1 MEPLKFEIDGADL
14 RQYLK
19 DTGRSMQ
26 ALSKE
31 IGCGSGYMSNA
42 TLTNRMGKPQYLYMC
57 HILGVDEDRFKHKPE
72 ISKESDESATEKG
85 TFEVHITDP
94 EIGEVLKRIE
104 KDIVRLGQV
113 ALDIR
118 GLLKGEPK

>member
-1 MEPLKFEIDGADL
+1 MEPLKFEIDGAAL

-57 HILGVDEDRFKHKPE
+57 HILGVDEGRFRAKPKADMPDK
-72 ISKESDESATEKG
+72 SVAEKG
-85 TFEVHITDP
+85 TFEGHITDP

-104 KDIVRLGQV
+104 KDIVRLGQI

-118 GLLKGEPK
+118 EELKR

>member
-1 MEPLKFEIDGADL
+1 MEPLKFEIDGAAL

-42 TLTNRMGKPQYLYMC
+42 TLQTAWASRSTCICAIFWEL
-57 HILGVDEDRFKHKPE
+57 
-72 ISKESDESATEKG
+72 T
-85 TFEVHITDP
+85 
-94 EIGEVLKRIE
+94 
-104 KDIVRLGQV
+104 
-113 ALDIR
+113 
-118 GLLKGEPK
+118 

>member
-1 MEPLKFEIDGADL
+1 MEPLKFEIDGAAL

-57 HILGVDEDRFKHKPE
+57 HILGVD
-72 ISKESDESATEKG
+72 
-85 TFEVHITDP
+85 V
-94 EIGEVLKRIE
+94 KRIE

-118 GLLKGEPK
+118 ELLKGEPK

>member
-1 MEPLKFEIDGADL
+1 MEPLKFEIDGAAL

-31 IGCGSGYMSNA
+31 IGCGNGYVSNA
-42 TLTNRMGKPQYLYMC
+42 TIINRMGKPQYMYMC
-57 HILGVDEDRFKHKPE
+57 HILGVDEGRFKQKP
-72 ISKESDESATEKG
+72 IESDEAVAEKG
-85 TFEVHITDP
+85 TFKGHITDP

-104 KDIVRLGQV
+104 KDIVRLGQI

-118 GLLKGEPK
+118 EELKR

>member
-1 MEPLKFEIDGADL
+1 METLKFEIDGAAL

-31 IGCGSGYMSNA
+31 IGCGNGYISNA
-42 TLTNRMGKPQYLYMC
+42 IIINRMGKPQYLYMC
-57 HILGVDEDRFKHKPE
+57 HILGVDEERFKRKLKV
-72 ISKESDESATEKG
+72 KEPDESIEEKD
-85 TFEVHITDP
+85 TFEGHAADS

-104 KDIVRLGQV
+104 KDIVRLGQIM
-113 ALDIR
+113 LDIR
-118 GLLKGEPK
+118 ELLKGESK